1 MSLPPFGQPHPPE
14 PDPTRLPEPEAP
26 ATTSALPP
34 YEPKFGPRPYETG
47 QQPRYDQRYDQR
59 YDEQYR
65 QQYAQP
71 QAQRDDAP
79 GYGQQSADPYGWQ
92 RADPQAQQYGG
103 QQYADPTAQQQYGG
117 QYADPYGQQY
127 PDSQAQQYG
136 GQQYADPYG
145 QQYPDSQAQQY
156 GGQQYADP
164 YGQQYADPYGRQH
177 PDPQAQ
183 QFGGGHYAGPTAQ
196 QYGGQQYADPY
207 GQQYADPYAR
217 PYADPQDDQQYGR
230 SQARYDRA
238 QDDGADP
245 FPAAGRPF
253 APLAEY
259 PPSGRGDR
267 ADRGDRGGRTNG
279 FAIAG
284 LVFGLI
290 GGLLFSV
297 VFSVIGLRQIRRDG
311 GKGRG
316 LAVTGLVLSGLWA
329 VGIVAFV
336 VLGLLSSVDRGPDG
350 QVTGA
355 GDVALGDLR
364 VGDCVQTWSES
375 DSVSSV
381 RVTPCTTPHAAQV
394 VAADTLPAPKSAK
407 YPGDASLDKTASA
420 SCTRSVEALDPA
432 KLPAKGMSVAYFRP
446 LADSWKQGDRTVT
459 CLVVADTPM
468 TATVLS

>member
-117 QYADPYGQQY
+117 QQYADPYGQQY

-145 QQYPDSQAQQY
+145 QQYPDSQA
-156 GGQQYADP
+156 
-164 YGQQYADPYGRQH
+164 
-177 PDPQAQ
+177 
-183 QFGGGHYAGPTAQ
+183 
-196 QYGGQQYADPY
+196 
-207 GQQYADPYAR
+207 QQYADPYAR

>member
-103 QQYADPTAQQQYGG
+103 QQYAD
-117 QYADPYGQQY
+117 
-127 PDSQAQQYG
+127 
-136 GQQYADPYG
+136 
-145 QQYPDSQAQQY
+145 
-156 GGQQYADP
+156 
-164 YGQQYADPYGRQH
+164 
-177 PDPQAQ
+177 
-183 QFGGGHYAGPTAQ
+183 PTAQ